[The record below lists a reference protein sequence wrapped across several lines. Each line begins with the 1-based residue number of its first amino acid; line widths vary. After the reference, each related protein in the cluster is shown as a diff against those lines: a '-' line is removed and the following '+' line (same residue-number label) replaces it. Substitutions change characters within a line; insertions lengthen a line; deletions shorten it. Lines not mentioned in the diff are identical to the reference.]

1 MRGCPKYVCA
11 FVRHEGL
18 CFGEGWTAV
27 HSCIV
32 EGLVDSEAT
41 QHCRLESQPAIVR
54 PDLHNRQLE
63 VGAPWIVADDGA
75 HFVIRPS
82 CGIER
87 GSMPAHTGP
96 LGGLVHIEEC
106 ANVRARAARQ
116 VRGALP
122 RQVHLIVLCIAGRLV
137 GDHLMHCPHA

>member
-1 MRGCPKYVCA
+1 MDCCA
-11 FVRHEGL
+11 QLYCGRAGGL
-18 CFGEGWTAV
+18 GGDA
-27 HSCIV
+27 
-32 EGLVDSEAT
+32 A
-41 QHCRLESQPAIVR
+41 R

-63 VGAPWIVADDGA
+63 VGALWIVADDGA

-106 ANVRARAARQ
+106 ANVRSRAARQ

-122 RQVHLIVLCIAGRLV
+122 RQVHLIVLRIAGRLV
-137 GDHLMHCPHA
+137 GDHLMHCPCLMITEHQRDQKVLEHGNNVY